1 MNMAKLENRISSI
14 EEIKAGILAL
24 VQKRGPTKTCC
35 PSEVAR
41 KLSPNNWRSLME
53 CVRDAAR
60 ELQQNELIDI
70 CQKGIPVITKTWT
83 GPIRLRLRTKA
94 GISLPDMKP
103 DIGEQSDRCLDGDVD
118 SQPSQKDIQSSQA
131 TCSVEYGADNEQC
144 QTRNLTH
151 AINRKRKY
159 NTRSKDLTNK
169 K

>member
-1 MNMAKLENRISSI
+1 MKMAKLENRISWN
-14 EEIKAGILAL
+14 EEIKASILAL

-41 KLSPNNWRSLME
+41 KLSPNNWRGLME
-53 CVRDAAR
+53 FVRDAAR

-70 CQKGIPVITKTWT
+70 CQKGIPVITKNWT
-83 GPIRLRLRTKA
+83 GPIRLRLRTKS
-94 GISLPDMKP
+94 GISLPDIKP
-103 DIGEQSDRCLDGDVD
+103 DISEQSDRCRDGD
-118 SQPSQKDIQSSQA
+118 SKPSQRDIQSSQA
-131 TCSVEYGADNEQC
+131 TCSVEYGADTEEC
-144 QTRNLTH
+144 QTRNSPN